1 MEKMGEQL
9 LARTPYGV
17 SVEGLDVVMTIGTA
31 QCRMDYATALKL
43 ATFLYHSGSM
53 AKRNAGDFAK
63 NIIGLATLTDGN
75 AEELKADL
83 SRDRTAV
90 FARV

>member
-1 MEKMGEQL
+1 MEAL
-9 LARTPYGV
+9 LAKTPYGV
-17 SVEGLDVVMTIGTA
+17 TTEGTDVVMTVGTA
-31 QCRMDYATALKL
+31 QCRMDYQTALKL

-53 AKRNAGDFAK
+53 AKRNAGDFSR
-63 NIIGLATLTDGN
+63 NMIGLATLTDGN
-75 AEELKADL
+75 AEELKADI

>member
-1 MEKMGEQL
+1 MESL

-17 SVEGLDVVMTIGTA
+17 TTEGTDVVMTIGTN

-43 ATFLYHSGSM
+43 ATFLYHSASM
-53 AKRNAGDFAK
+53 AKRAAGDFSR
-63 NIIGLATLTDGN
+63 NMIGLATLTDAN
-75 AEELKADL
+75 AEELKAEM

>member
-1 MEKMGEQL
+1 MEAL

-17 SVEGLDVVMTIGTA
+17 TTEGIDVVMTVGTA

-43 ATFLYHSGSM
+43 ATFLYHSGSQ
-53 AKRNAGDFAK
+53 AKRNAGDFAV
-63 NIIGLATLTDGN
+63 NMIGLATLTDGN

-90 FARV
+90 FSRV